1 MSRRAERGKPLRE
14 VVGPPR
20 PAPRGRPRAEPPP
33 AGPEPEPE
41 AFRREPREPARE
53 TLCRL
58 PFASLGQAGR
68 GISAWGRYRLAA
80 DSVAALRIAGI
91 FRTVDRADLED
102 AFASPAR
109 ARHALRELE
118 AAGLARTERFR
129 RGARTIAA
137 ISLTRRGS
145 RLLERRIDPRAAD
158 DDWAQ
163 RYRPGPARPSQV
175 LHDTAVY
182 RAARREIR
190 ALEARGGRVL
200 RIVSEDDLRGAAA
213 RRLDQ
218 ARRAGADPA
227 AARAR
232 VGAALNLA
240 VHGGSLAFPDARIEY
255 ERPPGGGEPPGPG
268 FLDLEIVTEHYR
280 DAALARKAAA
290 GFRVYALDADGGLRA
305 VGAAPGQ
312 ERAA

>member
-1 MSRRAERGKPLRE
+1 MNRRPDRCETLRE
-14 VVGPPR
+14 VACPPR
-20 PAPRGRPRAEPPP
+20 RAPRERPRTEPPP
-33 AGPEPEPE
+33 AGPEPETS
-41 AFRREPREPARE
+41 RWEPREPARE

-58 PFASLGQAGR
+58 PFESLGRAGR
-68 GISAWGRYRLAA
+68 GASAWGRHRLAA
-80 DSVAALRIAGI
+80 DSVVALRIAGI

-102 AFASPAR
+102 AFASRAR
-109 ARHALRELE
+109 ARRALRELE

-129 RGARTIAA
+129 RGSRAIAA

-145 RLLERRIDPRAAD
+145 RLLERCIDPRATD
-158 DDWAQ
+158 DDRAQ

-190 ALEARGGRVL
+190 ALEAQGGRVL

-218 ARRAGADPA
+218 ARRAGTDPD

-232 VGAALNLA
+232 AGAALNLA
-240 VHGGSLAFPDARIEY
+240 VHDGSLAFPDARIEY
-255 ERPPGGGEPPGPG
+255 ERPTEGGAHPEPHV
-268 FLDLEIVTEHYR
+268 LDLEIATEHYR

-305 VGAAPGQ
+305 VGAAPSQ